1 MTNRVALHL
10 SGILARRVPRV
21 LLAEPGVEIGFLRGG
36 TVSERTE
43 SISSVAGWD
52 ALAVSSV
59 SEDSE
64 PYVDEARTSGIP
76 VVVGSD
82 LPYGYQ
88 VGDATFVMGA
98 TEGFGLAAALA
109 VSMVDQGSRPLQTR
123 LAWTVPG
130 RALGAGTPVT
140 FPEPIGA
147 LWAGRDESPLD
158 WPRMTCLA
166 APEHSPWLGVAVNLR
181 LQGPNGTEERIQGV
195 ADDAAFLRAAS
206 MSSALLA
213 AARGAYPP
221 GVNSPGDPQ
230 GVYLNLARGAGLEI
244 AGFVPD

>member
-1 MTNRVALHL
+1 MTSRVALQL

-21 LLAEPGVEIGFLRGG
+21 LLAEPDVEIGFLQGDAR
-36 TVSERTE
+36 SERAE
-43 SISSVAGWD
+43 SISSVSGWS
-52 ALAVSSV
+52 ALGVSSV
-59 SEDSE
+59 SETSE
-64 PYVDEARTSGIP
+64 HYVEEALATGVP

-82 LPYGYQ
+82 LPFGYP
-88 VGDATFVMGA
+88 VGDATVVIGA

-109 VSMVDQGSRPLQTR
+109 MAMADRGSRPLETR

-158 WPRMTCLA
+158 WPRITCLA
-166 APEHSPWLGVAVNLR
+166 APDHSPWLGVAVNLR
-181 LQGPNGTEERIQGV
+181 LQGPDGTVERIWGV
-195 ADDAAFLRAAS
+195 ADDAAFLRAIS

-213 AARGAYPP
+213 AARGAYPA

-230 GVYLNLARGAGLEI
+230 GVYLRLARAAGLEL
-244 AGFVPD
+244 AAFVPD